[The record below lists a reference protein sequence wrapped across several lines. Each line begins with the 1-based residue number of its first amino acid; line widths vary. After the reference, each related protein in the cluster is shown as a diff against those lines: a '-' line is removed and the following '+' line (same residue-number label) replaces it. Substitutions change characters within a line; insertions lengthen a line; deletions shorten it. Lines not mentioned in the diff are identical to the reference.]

1 MAHSFNRHVKICT
14 EADLANAQR
23 IAWKLYRPEPRQP
36 TRTKTGYGG
45 ATLEDLAAD
54 SAMEIGLLPR
64 LAREKFTQV
73 GNAAGVGVARML
85 ASTAERKLA
94 REIAARCAYVELS
107 TNPQFQKRFMKNIGF
122 SSLAGERAS

>member
-45 ATLEDLAAD
+45 ATLEECAQVLGITREGVRLIEKKALAKCRSWCEAQGLDLED
-54 SAMEIGLLPR
+54 LLDAM
-64 LAREKFTQV
+64 
-73 GNAAGVGVARML
+73 
-85 ASTAERKLA
+85 
-94 REIAARCAYVELS
+94 RC
-107 TNPQFQKRFMKNIGF
+107 
-122 SSLAGERAS
+122 